1 VKAVEDPDLPA
12 TPPIP
17 RKLAL
22 GAALALAAIA
32 ALAALDLLQDATAGV
47 PIRHALLEG
56 SIVALA
62 AAGAFALGREA
73 VRQRARA
80 HAAELAASTLIHD
93 VARAR
98 ADAERWR
105 QEAAELLR
113 GLSEAIDRQ
122 LTAWGLTES
131 EQAIARL
138 LLKGLSHKEIAELRG
153 ASDATVRQ
161 QAATIYRKSNLA
173 GRAELAAF
181 FLEDLLAPAPAPR
194 SGSTAAS

>member
-1 VKAVEDPDLPA
+1 MKADEDHDLAAP
-12 TPPIP
+12 PPIP
-17 RKLAL
+17 RRLAL

-32 ALAALDLLQDATAGV
+32 ALAALDLLEDATAGV
-47 PIRHALLEG
+47 TLRHALIEG
-56 SIVALA
+56 AIVVLA
-62 AAGAFALGREA
+62 TAGAFALGREG

-80 HAAELAASTLIHD
+80 HAAELAAAGLIHD

-105 QEAAELLR
+105 HEAGALLR
-113 GLSEAIDRQ
+113 GLSEAIEHQ
-122 LTAWGLTES
+122 LTAWGLTEA

-161 QAATIYRKSNLA
+161 QAATIYRKSGLA

-181 FLEDLLAPAPAPR
+181 FLEDLLAPAPPPPARSSAP
-194 SGSTAAS
+194 S